1 MCYCSRGSSQFLH
14 ILNCIAQQWQS
25 KKPPVMTRP
34 SQASKP
40 RSESDSEQSASTE
53 IAREEPGTVNEEE
66 LPKSGE

>member
-1 MCYCSRGSSQFLH
+1 
-14 ILNCIAQQWQS
+14 
-25 KKPPVMTRP
+25 MTRP
-34 SQASKP
+34 SQASKH